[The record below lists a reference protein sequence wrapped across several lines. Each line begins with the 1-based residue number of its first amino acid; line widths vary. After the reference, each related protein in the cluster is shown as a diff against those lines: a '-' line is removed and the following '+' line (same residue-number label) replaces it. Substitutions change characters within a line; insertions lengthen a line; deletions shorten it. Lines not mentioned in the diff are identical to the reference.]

1 MNMDKSS
8 LLAYLEISTEVKTI
22 KTCYIGPPI
31 VATNTSDNATEQ
43 ADAATTNAPAGRY
56 G

>member
-1 MNMDKSS
+1 MDKAS

-31 VATNTSDNATEQ
+31 IATNTSDNATQPAE
-43 ADAATTNAPAGRY
+43 DANDDTTPAVERHE
-56 G
+56 